1 LKTVKT
7 VVAIA
12 HRLSTIL
19 SSAQIVVM
27 DGGHVKEV
35 GTHDEL
41 LAESSYYAV
50 STICNSIAAPNIRTR
65 RRNHCS
71 KSSASFVIPSVV
83 ALPLSLHHGLPR
95 LRSDDN

>member
-12 HRLSTIL
+12 HRLSTIF
-19 SSAQIVVM
+19 SSDQIVVM

-41 LAESSYYAV
+41 LAESSYYRRLYHLQFNRGAKHKDPEPEPLFEVV
-50 STICNSIAAPNIRTR
+50 S
-65 RRNHCS
+65 
-71 KSSASFVIPSVV
+71 
-83 ALPLSLHHGLPR
+83 
-95 LRSDDN
+95 